1 MKYVTLV
8 MSAILFA
15 LVSIKPSPSVAA
27 ELNAK
32 CLEAS
37 EGDAVFAECD
47 FRMSSPKTLEVLTL
61 FADGKPLENSVFTS
75 FAAGN
80 QKSAWLFLID
90 RSNPKRAKTVKRNVE
105 LVSEQ
110 LRRASDK
117 RLIGVATFASDL
129 KVVMEPDSFHTN
141 LEDKLSSITADG
153 FATEFYSNALEGVQI
168 LERVKADRK
177 ALVILSDGKAED
189 TAYSRSDVAKKAIE
203 AGVIVF
209 GLGFAETANDTPFL
223 QGLRR
228 LAEDTGGT
236 SAFVVGDQK
245 FEPGVLRG
253 LTNHVENGGVVRAP
267 VKDIAKSSE
276 IRLEVAIV
284 GGETFFHSET
294 VEFANGGKDPI
305 EDELKEMPLIGKLY
319 SVFGK
324 GEGSWSEWAIANS
337 TLAWAFLL
345 LLIALLLGFVGFLVT
360 RNSTDD
366 EFGLVPNG
374 GEEITDIEPST
385 EVFSSELQDEGTRVV
400 SGHSVNSIGYFEV
413 VGSEEV
419 RYEINGQSASIGRH
433 SDNDI
438 RLINDSVHRYHAD
451 VHVAPDGQAALSDR
465 HTTNGVMV
473 NGKRITKVT
482 LTSGDLVELGE
493 VRLRFISNI

>member
-1 MKYVTLV
+1 MKFYTFL
-8 MSAILFA
+8 MATILSA
-15 LVSIKPSPSVAA
+15 LVSIQSSPSLAA

-32 CLEAS
+32 CLEAF
-37 EGDAVFAECD
+37 EGDAVFAECE
-47 FRMSSPKTLEVLTL
+47 FRMSAPKTLEVLTL
-61 FADGKPLENSVFTS
+61 FADGKPLENSVFTN

-110 LRRASDK
+110 MRRASDK

-129 KVVMEPDSFHTN
+129 KIVLPPDSFHSN
-141 LEDKLSSITADG
+141 LKDKMSSITADG
-153 FATEFYSNALEGVQI
+153 FATEFYSNALEGIQI

-189 TAYSRSDVAKKAIE
+189 TAYSRSDVVKKATE

-209 GLGFAETANDTPFL
+209 GLGFAETANDTPSL

-228 LAEDTGGT
+228 LAEDTGGM
-236 SAFVVGDQK
+236 SAFVVGNQN
-245 FEPGVLRG
+245 FEPGFLEG
-253 LTNHVENGGVVRAP
+253 LTNHVENGGTVRAP

-276 IRLEVAIV
+276 IRLEVAIA
-284 GGETFFHSET
+284 GGETYFHSET
-294 VEFANGGKDPI
+294 VEFTKGGKDPLD
-305 EDELKEMPLIGKLY
+305 DEVKDMPLIGKLY
-319 SVFGK
+319 GVFGK
-324 GEGSWSEWAIANS
+324 GKGSLAEWAVANS
-337 TLAWAFLL
+337 TLAWLIPAI
-345 LLIALLLGFVGFLVT
+345 LIALVLGFFGFFAT

-366 EFGLVPNG
+366 GLESPDG
-374 GEEITDIEPST
+374 GESWNLNVEPST
-385 EVFSSELQDEGTRVV
+385 QVLSPESPDGGTRVV

-465 HTTNGVMV
+465 HTKNGVLV
-473 NGKRITKVT
+473 NGERITKVT
-482 LTSGDLVELGE
+482 LSTGDLVELGE
-493 VRLRFISNI
+493 VRLRFISNS